1 MTTTRAWRN
10 LRRHSLQYAARM
22 LQTRSVF
29 LLLKDGPEPRP
40 ISGPENNLQ
49 IRI

>member
-1 MTTTRAWRN
+1 MLGTN
-10 LRRHSLQYAARM
+10 LHRHSLQYATRM